1 MAKKNAFQIQ
11 SISEH
16 KHGPFEVVKF
26 LPFKIP
32 PKREFHRH
40 DYYEILFFEKGG
52 GDHIIDF
59 KSFPVHDHS
68 AHFVL
73 PGQVHKLE
81 RKERSSGFVLL
92 FEENFLIKNQEP
104 GTNILLDLPFYNQNV
119 RTDFFIPGPNFTE
132 ISYLLEK
139 VIAEEKIGLP
149 LAENICGQYILL
161 ILHLLCRC
169 VAKNKKANVSE
180 GNTGTAV
187 LVRLKHL
194 LEKNYA
200 SQHKPAFYA
209 DALNIT
215 PGYLNELA
223 HKSFGKASGEV
234 IQDRLLLES
243 KRLLFYTDLSV
254 NEIAYAVG
262 FEDPAYF
269 SRLFKKILKS
279 TPSEYREAIRKKSD

>member
-1 MAKKNAFQIQ
+1 MAKKTAIHIQ
-11 SISEH
+11 SVSDH
-16 KHGPFEVVKF
+16 DHGSFEVVKF
-26 LPFKIP
+26 LPFKVP

-52 GDHIIDF
+52 GEHIIDF

-81 RKERSSGFVLL
+81 RKENSCGYVLL
-92 FEENFLIKNQEP
+92 FGEDILIKNQEP
-104 GTNILLDLPFYNQNV
+104 GTNILLDLPFYNQNA
-119 RTDFFIPGPNFTE
+119 RTDFFIAKGAFTE
-132 ISYLLEK
+132 IGYLLEK
-139 VIAEEKIGLP
+139 VIAEEKGGLP
-149 LAENICGQYILL
+149 LSEKICGQYIML
-161 ILHLLCRC
+161 ILHLLSREGTQ
-169 VAKNKKANVSE
+169 NKITKEPA
-180 GNTGTAV
+180 GNIRTAV

-215 PGYLNELA
+215 PGYLNELV
-223 HKSFGKASGEV
+223 HKALGKASSEL

-279 TPSEYREAIRKKSD
+279 TPSEYREAIRKKSR